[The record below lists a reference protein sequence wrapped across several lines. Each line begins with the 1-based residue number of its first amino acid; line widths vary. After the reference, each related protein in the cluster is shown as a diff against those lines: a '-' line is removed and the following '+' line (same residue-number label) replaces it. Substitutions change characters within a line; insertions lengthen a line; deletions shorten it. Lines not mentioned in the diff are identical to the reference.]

1 MNTKLWGSVAAGGA
15 ALLLVGLTGCNKT
28 QATQMYEAV
37 PVERRNLVVSAS
49 ASGAIEPVLTVDVKS
64 KASGEI
70 IGMNVQT
77 GDDVKQDQ
85 LLASIDPRIPRNNLA
100 QAQANLE
107 VAQAQLS
114 NAKAQLARSDTLF
127 KAQAITQTEYDGA
140 RLDYANAN
148 ASVIRARSDLENARD
163 RMNDTKLRAPLAG
176 TIITKSVELGTVI
189 SSPTTDVGGGT
200 ILFRMAN
207 LDTVQIRALVDET
220 DIGKVSPGLLST
232 ITVDAYPNRPFE
244 GSVLKIE
251 PQATVQQNVTMFNVL
266 VRIPNPNHLL
276 KPGMNTEVEIHV
288 GRRDNVL
295 AVPNAA
301 LRTQRDVASAAQVL
315 GLDPNEVEQQ
325 LAAAAAR
332 QQAPANRDSASL
344 GGGTARRDSTAKR
357 DSTATPAGGGGNTMT
372 MPDGR
377 TIQLPPGV
385 TEAQIRS
392 AFQKRM
398 SGQELTPAEH
408 SAMTAM
414 RAMMQ
419 RAGGGG
425 GAGGGFRRNTGEPS
439 SYIVFTLKKGKPT
452 PVQIRTGLTDLD
464 YIEVVSGLT
473 EQDTVLV
480 LPSASLLNSQRDMQ
494 QRMRGVTGGGLPGL
508 QQQPT
513 TTPQRPQTTTRP

>member
-1 MNTKLWGSVAAGGA
+1 VNTHSWGTAAAGLLLAGVAA
-15 ALLLVGLTGCNKT
+15 CSKT
-28 QATQMYEAV
+28 QATQSYEAV

-77 GDDVKQDQ
+77 GDDVKEDQ

-100 QAQANLE
+100 QSQANLQ
-107 VAQAQLS
+107 VAQAQLN

-127 KAQAITQTEYDGA
+127 KAQAITQTEYDGSK
-140 RLDYANAN
+140 LDYANAY
-148 ASVIRARSDLENARD
+148 ASVIRAQSDLENSRD
-163 RMNDTKLRAPLAG
+163 RMTDTKLRAPLAG
-176 TIITKSVELGTVI
+176 TIIAKNVELGTVI

-200 ILFRMAN
+200 VLFRMAN

-220 DIGKVSPGLLST
+220 DIGKVQPGLFTT
-232 ITVDAYPNRPFE
+232 ITVDAYPNRPFD
-244 GSVLKIE
+244 GTVLKVE

-315 GLDPNEVEQQ
+315 GLDPNDVDQQ
-325 LAAAAAR
+325 LAAAR
-332 QQAPANRDSASL
+332 QQQQAPTNRDSASL
-344 GGGTARRDSTAKR
+344 GGGTARRDSTGGKP
-357 DSTATPAGGGGNTMT
+357 DSTKASGGGNTMT
-372 MPDGR
+372 TPDGR

-398 SGQELTPAEH
+398 SGQELTPAEQ
-408 SAMTAM
+408 SALAAM
-414 RAMMQ
+414 RQMMQ

-425 GAGGGFRRNTGEPS
+425 GGAGGGLRRNTGEPS
-439 SYIVFTLKKGKPT
+439 SYIVFTLKNGKPT

-480 LPSASLLNSQRDMQ
+480 LPSASLLNAQRDMQ
-494 QRMRGVTGGGLPGL
+494 QRMRNVTGGGLPGVQ

-513 TTPQRPQTTTRP
+513 TPARPQAAPTRP

>member
-1 MNTKLWGSVAAGGA
+1 MNTNLWGSAAA
-15 ALLLVGLTGCNKT
+15 AVLLTAMAGCHKT
-28 QATQMYEAV
+28 QATQSYEAV
-37 PVERRNLVVSAS
+37 PVERRNLIVSAS

-77 GDDVKQDQ
+77 GDDVKEAQ

-100 QAQANLE
+100 QSQANLQ
-107 VAQAQLS
+107 VAQAQLN

-140 RLDYANAN
+140 KLDYANAY
-148 ASVIRARSDLENARD
+148 ASVIRAQSDLENSRD

-176 TIITKSVELGTVI
+176 TIIAKNVELGTVI

-200 ILFRMAN
+200 VLFRMAN

-220 DIGKVSPGLLST
+220 DIGKVQPGLLTT

-244 GSVLKIE
+244 GSVLKVE

-315 GLDPNEVEQQ
+315 GLDPNDVQQQ
-325 LAAAAAR
+325 LAAAR
-332 QQAPANRDSASL
+332 QQQQTPTNRDSASL
-344 GGGTARRDSTAKR
+344 GGGTARRDTTAGKP
-357 DSTATPAGGGGNTMT
+357 DSAAASGGGNTMT
-372 MPDGR
+372 TPDGR

-398 SGQELTPAEH
+398 SGQELTPAEQ
-408 SAMTAM
+408 SAMAAM
-414 RAMMQ
+414 RQMMQ

-425 GAGGGFRRNTGEPS
+425 GQGGGGFRRNTGEQS
-439 SYIVFTLKKGKPT
+439 SYIVFTLKQGKPT

-480 LPSASLLNSQRDMQ
+480 LPSASLLNAQRDMQ
-494 QRMRGVTGGGLPGL
+494 QRMRNVTGGGLPGVQ

-513 TTPQRPQTTTRP
+513 TTQPRPQTTPTRP

>member
-1 MNTKLWGSVAAGGA
+1 
-15 ALLLVGLTGCNKT
+15 
-28 QATQMYEAV
+28 
-37 PVERRNLVVSAS
+37 
-49 ASGAIEPVLTVDVKS
+49 
-64 KASGEI
+64 
-70 IGMNVQT
+70 
-77 GDDVKQDQ
+77 
-85 LLASIDPRIPRNNLA
+85 
-100 QAQANLE
+100 
-107 VAQAQLS
+107 
-114 NAKAQLARSDTLF
+114 
-127 KAQAITQTEYDGA
+127 
-140 RLDYANAN
+140 
-148 ASVIRARSDLENARD
+148 
-163 RMNDTKLRAPLAG
+163 MNDTKLRAPLAG
-176 TIITKSVELGTVI
+176 TIITKNVELGTVI

-200 ILFRMAN
+200 VLFKMAN

-288 GRRDNVL
+288 GRRDNVI

-315 GLDPNEVEQQ
+315 GLDPTQVQQQ
-325 LAAAAAR
+325 LATAS
-332 QQAPANRDSASL
+332 QQQTPTNRDSASL
-344 GGGTARRDSTAKR
+344 GGGTARRDSTAAKP
-357 DSTATPAGGGGNTMT
+357 DSAKPAGGNTMT
-372 MPDGR
+372 TPDGR

-398 SGQELTPAEH
+398 SGQELTPAEQ
-408 SAMTAM
+408 SAMAAM
-414 RAMMQ
+414 RQMMQ

-425 GAGGGFRRNTGEPS
+425 GAGGGGFRRNTGEAS
-439 SYIVFTLKKGKPT
+439 SYIVFTLKNGKPT

-473 EQDTVLV
+473 EHDTVLV
-480 LPSASLLNSQRDMQ
+480 LPSASLLNAQRDMQ
-494 QRMRGVTGGGLPGL
+494 QRMRNVTGGGLPGVQ

-513 TTPQRPQTTTRP
+513 TPARPPTTTRP

>member
-1 MNTKLWGSVAAGGA
+1 VNKYFWAGA
-15 ALLLVGLTGCNKT
+15 TALVLTGIAGCHKT
-28 QATQMYEAV
+28 QTTQSYEPV
-37 PVERRNLVVSAS
+37 PVQRRNLVVSAS

-77 GDDVKQDQ
+77 GDDVKKNQ

-100 QAQANLE
+100 QAEANLQ

-127 KAQAITQTEYDGA
+127 KAQAITQTEYDTGK
-140 RLDYANAN
+140 LDYANAN
-148 ASVIRARSDLENARD
+148 AAVIRARSDLENARD
-163 RMNDTKLRAPLAG
+163 RMTDTKLSAPLAG
-176 TIITKSVELGTVI
+176 TIITKNVELGTVI

-200 ILFRMAN
+200 VLFKMAN

-220 DIGKVSPGLLST
+220 DIGKVQPGMLST

-266 VRIPNPNHLL
+266 VRIPNPGHLL

-315 GLDPNEVEQQ
+315 GLDPNDVQQQ
-325 LAAAAAR
+325 LAAH
-332 QQAPANRDSASL
+332 QQQPGPANRDSASL
-344 GGGTARRDSTAKR
+344 GGGVASRDSVARRDSAAR
-357 DSTATPAGGGGNTMT
+357 GAGGSTMT

-385 TEAQIRS
+385 TEAQVRS

-398 SGQELTPAEH
+398 SGQDLTPAEQN
-408 SAMTAM
+408 AMAAM
-414 RAMMQ
+414 RAAFQ
-419 RAGGGG
+419 KAGGGG
-425 GAGGGFRRNTGEPS
+425 GAGGGGFRRNSGETS
-439 SYIVFTLKKGKPT
+439 SYIVFTLKQGKPT

-464 YIEVVSGLT
+464 YVEVLSGLT

-494 QRMRGVTGGGLPGL
+494 QRMRNISGLPGVQ

-513 TTPQRPQTTTRP
+513 PPRPATPARP